1 MIDLHTHTIFSD
13 GALIPAE
20 LARRAQVAGLK
31 AMAMTDHGDHSNLDF
46 IIPRLVTVAR
56 ELNAVMPFIVI
67 PGIELTHVPPPLIAD
82 AAKKARDLGA
92 RVVVVHG
99 ETIVE
104 PVCPGTNQAAIDARV
119 DVLAHPGMISEAEA
133 TQAAEMGIL
142 LEITGRKGHSLT
154 NGHVARMA
162 QKTGARLVVNS
173 DSHAPGDLM
182 SPEWAQKVVLG
193 AGLTEAD
200 FQAMQL
206 AAAQFLPKA
215 GTIGAK
221 HKAAPLKMLIVDD
234 DAVSRMVLCRGLEP
248 HGKCHT
254 ASNGR
259 EAIEAFRKA
268 LATNEKFDL
277 ICLDVMMPDVDGR
290 SALTQIRFLEED
302 RDLEPEQRVKIIM
315 TTTLSERK
323 DIEGAFRDQCDAY
336 VTKPVKIQDLLERV
350 RQLGLIA

>member
-1 MIDLHTHTIFSD
+1 MIDLHTHTVFSD
-13 GALIPAE
+13 GVLIPAE

-82 AAKKARDLGA
+82 AAQKARDLGA
-92 RVVVVHG
+92 RIVVVHG

-104 PVCPGTNQAAIDARV
+104 PVCPGTNLAAIEAGV
-119 DVLAHPGMISEAEA
+119 DVLAHPGQITEAEA
-133 TQAAEMGIL
+133 AMAAEKGVL

-154 NGHVARMA
+154 NGHVARIA
-162 QKTGARLVVNS
+162 KRAGARLVVNS

-182 SPEWAQKVVLG
+182 SLEWAEKVVLG
-193 AGLTEAD
+193 AGLTSAD
-200 FQAMQL
+200 FQAMQKE
-206 AAAQFLPKA
+206 AQVFLPNGGSLVGNK
-215 GTIGAK
+215 
-221 HKAAPLKMLIVDD
+221 PKMLRFLVVDD
-234 DAVSRMVLCRGLEP
+234 DAVSRMVLCRALESR
-248 HGKCHT
+248 GECKT
-254 ASNGR
+254 ANNGR
-259 EAIEAFRKA
+259 EAIEVFRNA
-268 LATNEKFDL
+268 LANNEKFDL

-290 SALTQIRFLEED
+290 SALTQIRILEED
-302 RDLEPEQRVKIIM
+302 RDLDPEERSKIIM

-336 VTKPVKIQDLLERV
+336 VTKPVRIEELLDRV
-350 RQLGLIA
+350 RQLGILEF